1 MVHAPHLLGAGA
13 GRRPEPPG
21 AGESTT
27 RPIAIAALALEL
39 CCQDDVVDAMTLPE
53 IAEHG

>member
-1 MVHAPHLLGAGA
+1 VVYGPYLFAAGA

-21 AGESTT
+21 AGESTA
-27 RPIAIAALALEL
+27 RPIAIAALAREA
-39 CCQDDVVDAMTLPE
+39 CFQNDVADAMTLPE